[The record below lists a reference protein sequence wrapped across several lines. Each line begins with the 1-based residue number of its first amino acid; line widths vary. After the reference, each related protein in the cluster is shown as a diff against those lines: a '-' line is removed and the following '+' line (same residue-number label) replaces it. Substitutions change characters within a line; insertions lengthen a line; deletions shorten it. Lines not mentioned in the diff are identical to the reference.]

1 MFRNTARRSTA
12 SESVSLHQDQALNT
26 TIFLLKS
33 FGPTGFL
40 LREDGEV
47 GDVRVSLGEPHA
59 CTCPAFTKE
68 QEPCKHICWVL
79 LRKFR
84 LPREHEYSFQRGLV
98 DRQIL
103 ELLHGLHQTK
113 GQQAEDGT
121 LSQAA
126 SGPQAGRV
134 CRRPI
139 QAQDVC
145 PICHEALLLEK
156 GQPVSHCRFGCGNN
170 IHISCMQVW
179 AEYQGLSGGADAVKC
194 PLCREDFCSLQL
206 LREQARNAA
215 KLFTGSEREKPNR
228 HLGVRCQGC
237 RLCPV
242 TGKCFKCTVCSYFY
256 LCEDC
261 VKKGSHPQHPLA
273 SRTKRM
279 GTWHLVPEDPK
290 DEAPGAT
297 SQSADDSI
305 VPAAA
310 QPLPQYVLDRLPTV
324 RVKPGSLLS
333 DVGQQCRICL
343 LEFSLGQRVRTLPC
357 HHKFHAD
364 CVDEILRKWN
374 SCPVD
379 GYVLHNRCARRRTGE
394 TKPSPSGADANPPGD
409 DLKGLFVPGVALGGR
424 KPAVAPG
431 GPPRSTADADPRT
444 EERQRK
450 EPAGNPKGSS
460 SPNKHGAVTE
470 IRGQPRPD
478 LFVGG
483 RRPEPRHPAVAGPSG
498 TQPQKDG
505 QHLRYKQA
513 THTDRLGQQRNH

>member
-47 GDVRVSLGEPHA
+47 GDVRVSLGDPHA

-237 RLCPV
+237 RLGPV

-261 VKKGSHPQHPLA
+261 VKKGSHPQHPLTRRMKRRVQRP
-273 SRTKRM
+273 SQLMTGELLKYTK
-279 GTWHLVPEDPK
+279 ED
-290 DEAPGAT
+290 
-297 SQSADDSI
+297 I

-357 HHKFHAD
+357 HHKTH
-364 CVDEILRKWN
+364 LM
-374 SCPVD
+374 
-379 GYVLHNRCARRRTGE
+379 HN
-394 TKPSPSGADANPPGD
+394 
-409 DLKGLFVPGVALGGR
+409 VALSPPHTSVPCRLRGR
-424 KPAVAPG
+424 DPAQVELLPRGRIHVYLIRIIKAPEQLLVSSEFIHLVHKKRLRTLPLSQVNTSGNTFRSMRVHSARPALDSGSGFGLAQRSPAVCCVQ
-431 GPPRSTADADPRT
+431 
-444 EERQRK
+444 EQREK
-450 EPAGNPKGSS
+450 A
-460 SPNKHGAVTE
+460 A
-470 IRGQPRPD
+470 
-478 LFVGG
+478 FV
-483 RRPEPRHPAVAGPSG
+483 
-498 TQPQKDG
+498 
-505 QHLRYKQA
+505 
-513 THTDRLGQQRNH
+513 